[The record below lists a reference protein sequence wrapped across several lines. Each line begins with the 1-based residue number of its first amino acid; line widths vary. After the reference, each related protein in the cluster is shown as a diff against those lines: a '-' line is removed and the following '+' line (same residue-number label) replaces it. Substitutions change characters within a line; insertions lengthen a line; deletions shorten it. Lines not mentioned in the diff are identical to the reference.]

1 MMAVVSNQNVVYDHD
16 GFVERLAGVI
26 GAEPVRAFAR
36 RADMSDTGLKRYL
49 YDGTIPPI
57 DRAMRL
63 AEAGNVD
70 LVWLLFG
77 IGDPLPVKG
86 NSFPSDAAA
95 EHRVTYQSDEFTTIP
110 AYQVEASAG
119 HGSQITDEPLAEP
132 MAFRTDWLRRE
143 GFDPAKMAVI
153 RSKGDSMEP
162 TINDGDVILVRLKNG
177 EAPRDGL
184 YVLRLDGGLFVKRLQ
199 FDLGG
204 VRIISD
210 NPLYKSRDLSKA
222 ELAELDLVGR
232 VVWAGKKF

>member
-1 MMAVVSNQNVVYDHD
+1 
-16 GFVERLAGVI
+16 
-26 GAEPVRAFAR
+26 
-36 RADMSDTGLKRYL
+36 
-49 YDGTIPPI
+49 
-57 DRAMRL
+57 MRL

-77 IGDPLPVKG
+77 IGDPTPVKRT
-86 NSFPSDAAA
+86 SFPSDAIA
-95 EHRVTYQSDEFTTIP
+95 EHRVAYQSDEFTTIP

-153 RSKGDSMEP
+153 RAKGDSMEP

>member
-1 MMAVVSNQNVVYDHD
+1 MAVVSNQNVDYDHD
-16 GFVERLAGVI
+16 GFVSRLVSVI

-77 IGDPLPVKG
+77 IGDAGHSTRTPKPHDVGG
-86 NSFPSDAAA
+86 NHLAA
-95 EHRVTYQSDEFTTIP
+95 YSSDEFTTIP
-110 AYQVEASAG
+110 AYQVFASAG
-119 HGSQITDEPLAEP
+119 HGSNINDEPLAEP
-132 MAFRTDWLRRE
+132 MAFRSDWLRRE

-153 RSKGDSMEP
+153 RAKGDSMEP

>member
-1 MMAVVSNQNVVYDHD
+1 MTTERALKVDFDQSS
-16 GFVERLAGVI
+16 FSERLNKVI
-26 GAEPVRAFAR
+26 GNEPIRAFAR
-36 RADMSDTGLKRYL
+36 RADMSDSGLKRYL
-49 YDGTIPPI
+49 YEGTIPPI
-57 DRAMRL
+57 DRALNL
-63 AEAGNVD
+63 ARAGGVTFD
-70 LVWLLFG
+70 WLVFG
-77 IGDPLPVKG
+77 IGDGANTP
-86 NSFPSDAAA
+86 PSHASHDASPCVQSA
-95 EHRVTYQSDEFTTIP
+95 YQADEFTTIP
-110 AYQVEASAG
+110 GYAVFASAG
-119 HGSQITDEPLAEP
+119 HGANITDEPLAEP

-153 RSKGDSMEP
+153 RAKGDSMEP
-162 TINDGDVILVRLKNG
+162 TINDGDVILLRLKNG

-210 NPLYKSRDLSKA
+210 NPLYKSRDLSKS

>member
-1 MMAVVSNQNVVYDHD
+1 MGGDCVQKIAFSQSE
-16 GFVERLAGVI
+16 FVARLEKVI
-26 GAEPVRAFAR
+26 GNEPLRAFAR
-36 RADMSDTGLKRYL
+36 RADMTDGGLRRYL
-49 YDGTIPPI
+49 YEGTIPPV
-57 DRAMRL
+57 DRALKL
-63 AEAGNVD
+63 AQAGGVSFEWLVFGSGEFAKAHHVASND
-70 LVWLLFG
+70 L
-77 IGDPLPVKG
+77 IAD
-86 NSFPSDAAA
+86 
-95 EHRVTYQSDEFTTIP
+95 QSGEFTTIP
-110 AYQVEASAG
+110 AYHVFASAG
-119 HGSQITDEPLAEP
+119 HGATITDEPLAEP
-132 MAFRTDWLRRE
+132 MAFRSDWLRRE

-153 RSKGDSMEP
+153 RAKGDSMEP

-210 NPLYKSRDLSKA
+210 NPLYKSRDLSKT

>member
-77 IGDPLPVKG
+77 IGDPTPVKRT
-86 NSFPSDAAA
+86 SFPSDAIA
-95 EHRVTYQSDEFTTIP
+95 EHRVAYQSDEFTTIP

-153 RSKGDSMEP
+153 RAKGDSMEP

>member
-1 MMAVVSNQNVVYDHD
+1 MATVSNQNVVYDHD
-16 GFVERLAGVI
+16 GFVKRLIGVI

-49 YDGTIPPI
+49 NDGTIPPI
-57 DRAMRL
+57 DRALRL

-77 IGDPLPVKG
+77 IGETTKSIRP
-86 NSFPSDAAA
+86 SFPCDAVADIRAA
-95 EHRVTYQSDEFTTIP
+95 YQPDEFTTIP

-153 RSKGDSMEP
+153 RAKGDSMEP
-162 TINDGDVILVRLKNG
+162 TINDGDVILVRLTNG
-177 EAPRDGL
+177 ESPRDGL

-199 FDLGG
+199 FDLRG

-210 NPLYKSRDLSKA
+210 NPLYQSFELSKSDMA
-222 ELAELDLVGR
+222 EMDLVGR
-232 VVWAGKKF
+232 VVWAGKTF

>member
-1 MMAVVSNQNVVYDHD
+1 MAIASNQNVTYDHD
-16 GFVERLAGVI
+16 GFVARLKGVI
-26 GAEPVRAFAR
+26 GAEPIRAFAR

-49 YDGTIPPI
+49 NDGTIPPI
-57 DRAMRL
+57 DRALRL

-70 LVWLLFG
+70 LMWLLFG
-77 IGDPLPVKG
+77 IGEI
-86 NSFPSDAAA
+86 SFTARPNISRVENQFEQPS
-95 EHRVTYQSDEFTTIP
+95 SDTASEFTTIP

-119 HGSQITDEPLAEP
+119 HGCLITDEPLAEP
-132 MAFRTDWLRRE
+132 MAFRSDWLRRE

-153 RSKGDSMEP
+153 RAKGDSMEP
-162 TINDGDVILVRLKNG
+162 TINDGDVILIRLKNG

-210 NPLYKSRDLSKA
+210 NPLYKSRDLSKE

>member
-1 MMAVVSNQNVVYDHD
+1 MAVVSNQNVVYDHD

-77 IGDPLPVKG
+77 IGDPSPVKG

-184 YVLRLDGGLFVKRLQ
+184 YVLRLDLYVKRLQ

>member
-1 MMAVVSNQNVVYDHD
+1 MNDVRAQEIAFNQSD
-16 GFVERLAGVI
+16 FAKRLERII
-26 GAEPVRAFAR
+26 GNEPLRAFAR
-36 RADMSDTGLKRYL
+36 RADMTDGGLRRYL
-49 YDGTIPPI
+49 HEGTIPPV
-57 DRAMRL
+57 DRALNL
-63 AEAGNVD
+63 ARAGGVTFEW
-70 LVWLLFG
+70 LVFG
-77 IGDPLPVKG
+77 IGDAGSSARTNLSTSPASDLKG
-86 NSFPSDAAA
+86 F
-95 EHRVTYQSDEFTTIP
+95 HVTDEFTTIP
-110 AYQVEASAG
+110 AYHVEASAG

-153 RSKGDSMEP
+153 RAKGDSMEP

>member
-1 MMAVVSNQNVVYDHD
+1 MATEKAFKV
-16 GFVERLAGVI
+16 GFDQQSFSDRLNKVI
-26 GAEPVRAFAR
+26 GNEPLRAFAR
-36 RADMSDTGLKRYL
+36 RADMSDSGLKRYL
-49 YDGTIPPI
+49 YEGTIPPI
-57 DRAMRL
+57 DRALNL
-63 AEAGNVD
+63 ARAGGVTFD
-70 LVWLLFG
+70 WLVFG
-77 IGDPLPVKG
+77 IGDGVNSPLSHV
-86 NSFPSDAAA
+86 SHDATSGAQGSYRA
-95 EHRVTYQSDEFTTIP
+95 DEFTTIS

-143 GFDPAKMAVI
+143 GFEPAKLAVI
-153 RSKGDSMEP
+153 RAKGDSMEP

-204 VRIISD
+204 IRIISD
-210 NPLYKSRDLSKA
+210 NPLYKSCDLSKA
-222 ELAELDLVGR
+222 ELTELDLVGR

>member
-1 MMAVVSNQNVVYDHD
+1 MNGCGVQEIAFSQSEFVS
-16 GFVERLAGVI
+16 RLEKVI
-26 GAEPVRAFAR
+26 GNEPLRAFAR
-36 RADMSDTGLKRYL
+36 RADMTDGGLRRYL
-49 YDGTIPPI
+49 HEGTIPPI
-57 DRAMRL
+57 DRALKL
-63 AEAGNVD
+63 AQAGGVSFEW
-70 LVWLLFG
+70 LVFG
-77 IGDPLPVKG
+77 IGDGSKLGQSEPIYEAISG
-86 NSFPSDAAA
+86 RTA
-95 EHRVTYQSDEFTTIP
+95 TYQSTEFTTIP
-110 AYQVEASAG
+110 AYQVFASAG
-119 HGSQITDEPLAEP
+119 HGANITDEQLAEP

-153 RSKGDSMEP
+153 RAKGDSMEP
-162 TINDGDVILVRLKNG
+162 TITDGDVILIRLKNG

-210 NPLYKSRDLSKA
+210 NPLYKSRDLSKT

>member
-1 MMAVVSNQNVVYDHD
+1 MTIETQAITAFDQASFAD
-16 GFVERLAGVI
+16 RLKKVI
-26 GAEPVRAFAR
+26 GKESVRAFAR
-36 RADMSDTGLKRYL
+36 RADMSDSGLKRYL
-49 YDGTIPPI
+49 YEGTVPPI
-57 DRAMRL
+57 DRALSL
-63 AEAGNVD
+63 AHAGGVSFEW
-70 LVWLLFG
+70 LVFG
-77 IGDPLPVKG
+77 RGDAPAKPVFASTDPTLDS
-86 NSFPSDAAA
+86 SFG
-95 EHRVTYQSDEFTTIP
+95 DEFTTIP
-110 AYQVEASAG
+110 AYQVFASAG
-119 HGSQITDEPLAEP
+119 HGANITDESLAEP
-132 MAFRTDWLRRE
+132 MAFRSDWLRRE

-153 RSKGDSMEP
+153 RAKGDSMEP
-162 TINDGDVILVRLKNG
+162 TINDGDVILIRLKNG

>member
-1 MMAVVSNQNVVYDHD
+1 MSFDSNQKSCFDREA
-16 GFVERLAGVI
+16 FVLRLEKLI
-26 GAEPVRAFAR
+26 GKESMRSFAR

-49 YDGTIPPI
+49 FDGTIPPI
-57 DRAMRL
+57 DRALKL
-63 AEAGNVD
+63 AIAGGTTFD
-70 LVWLLFG
+70 WLVFG
-77 IGDPLPVKG
+77 VGDGVNHQK
-86 NSFPSDAAA
+86 SHDAVSDVRGAYA
-95 EHRVTYQSDEFTTIP
+95 YQPDEFTTIP

-153 RSKGDSMEP
+153 RAKGDSMEP
-162 TINDGDVILVRLKNG
+162 TINDGDVILVRLTNG
-177 EAPRDGL
+177 ESPRDGL

-199 FDLGG
+199 FDLRG

-210 NPLYKSRDLSKA
+210 NSLYQSLELSKA
-222 ELAELDLVGR
+222 EMAEMDLVGR

>member
-1 MMAVVSNQNVVYDHD
+1 MSFQSKQEVLFDRDAFVSRL
-16 GFVERLAGVI
+16 ERLI
-26 GAEPVRAFAR
+26 GKESMRSFAR

-49 YDGTIPPI
+49 FDGTIPPI
-57 DRAMRL
+57 DRALKL
-63 AEAGNVD
+63 AIAGGTTFD
-70 LVWLLFG
+70 WLVFG
-77 IGDPLPVKG
+77 IGDEPNPQRSHISHDAV
-86 NSFPSDAAA
+86 SDVQASY
-95 EHRVTYQSDEFTTIP
+95 HPDEFTTIP
-110 AYQVEASAG
+110 AYQVFASAG
-119 HGSQITDEPLAEP
+119 HGATITDEPLAEP

-153 RSKGDSMEP
+153 RAKGDSMEP

-210 NPLYKSRDLSKA
+210 NPLYKSRDLNKS

>member
-1 MMAVVSNQNVVYDHD
+1 MNDSRAQEIAFNQSD
-16 GFVERLAGVI
+16 FVKRLERII
-26 GAEPVRAFAR
+26 GNEPLRAFAR
-36 RADMSDTGLKRYL
+36 RADMTDGGLRRYL
-49 YDGTIPPI
+49 HEGTIPPV
-57 DRAMRL
+57 DRALNL
-63 AEAGNVD
+63 ARAGGVTFD
-70 LVWLLFG
+70 WLVFG
-77 IGDPLPVKG
+77 IGDGTKLGQSEPIYKAI
-86 NSFPSDAAA
+86 SDRTA
-95 EHRVTYQSDEFTTIP
+95 TYQSTEFTTIP
-110 AYQVEASAG
+110 AYQVFASAG
-119 HGSQITDEPLAEP
+119 HGANITDEQLAEP
-132 MAFRTDWLRRE
+132 MAFRTDWLRSE

-153 RSKGDSMEP
+153 RAKGDSMEP
-162 TINDGDVILVRLKNG
+162 TINDGDVILIRLKNG

>member
-1 MMAVVSNQNVVYDHD
+1 MNDSCAQEIAFNQSD
-16 GFVERLAGVI
+16 FVKRLERII
-26 GAEPVRAFAR
+26 GNEPLRAFAR
-36 RADMSDTGLKRYL
+36 RADMTDGGLRRYL
-49 YDGTIPPI
+49 HEGTIPPV
-57 DRAMRL
+57 DRALNL
-63 AEAGNVD
+63 ARAGGVTFD
-70 LVWLLFG
+70 WLVFG
-77 IGDPLPVKG
+77 IGDGTKLGQSEPIYKAI
-86 NSFPSDAAA
+86 SDRTA
-95 EHRVTYQSDEFTTIP
+95 TYQSTEFTTIP
-110 AYQVEASAG
+110 AYQVFASAG
-119 HGSQITDEPLAEP
+119 HGANITDEQLAEP
-132 MAFRTDWLRRE
+132 MAFRTDWLRSE

-153 RSKGDSMEP
+153 RAKGDSMEP
-162 TINDGDVILVRLKNG
+162 TINDGDVILIRLKNG

>member
-1 MMAVVSNQNVVYDHD
+1 MAVVSNQNVVYDHD
-16 GFVERLAGVI
+16 GFVKRLVGVI

-49 YDGTIPPI
+49 NDGTIPPI
-57 DRAMRL
+57 DRALRL

-77 IGDPLPVKG
+77 IGE
-86 NSFPSDAAA
+86 STPSIRPSTPYDAVADIRAA
-95 EHRVTYQSDEFTTIP
+95 YQPDEFTTIP

-119 HGSQITDEPLAEP
+119 HGSQITDEPMADP

-143 GFDPAKMAVI
+143 GFDPAKLVVI
-153 RSKGDSMEP
+153 RAKGDSMEP
-162 TINDGDVILVRLKNG
+162 TINDGDVILVRLTNG
-177 EAPRDGL
+177 ESPRDGL

-199 FDLGG
+199 FDLRG

-210 NPLYKSRDLSKA
+210 NPLYQSFELSKSDMA
-222 ELAELDLVGR
+222 EMDLVGR

>member
-1 MMAVVSNQNVVYDHD
+1 MN
-16 GFVERLAGVI
+16 GERLQEIAFNQADFVKRLERII
-26 GAEPVRAFAR
+26 GNEPLRAFAR
-36 RADMSDTGLKRYL
+36 RADMTDGGLRRYL
-49 YDGTIPPI
+49 HEGTIPPV
-57 DRAMRL
+57 DRALNL
-63 AEAGNVD
+63 ARAGGVTFEW
-70 LVWLLFG
+70 LVFG
-77 IGDPLPVKG
+77 VGDTSQSALP
-86 NSFPSDAAA
+86 SRPYESAT
-95 EHRVTYQSDEFTTIP
+95 EPRVVYQPDEFTTIP

-119 HGSQITDEPLAEP
+119 HGSQITDEQLAEP
-132 MAFRTDWLRRE
+132 MAFRTEWLRRE
-143 GFDPAKMAVI
+143 GFDPVKMAVI
-153 RSKGDSMEP
+153 RAKGDSMEP

-210 NPLYKSRDLSKA
+210 NPLYKSRDLTRA

>member
-1 MMAVVSNQNVVYDHD
+1 MNGGGVQEIAFSQSEFVS
-16 GFVERLAGVI
+16 RLEKVI
-26 GAEPVRAFAR
+26 GNEPLRAFAR
-36 RADMSDTGLKRYL
+36 RADMTDGGLRRYL
-49 YDGTIPPI
+49 YEGTIPPI
-57 DRAMRL
+57 DRALKL
-63 AEAGNVD
+63 ARAGGVSFEW
-70 LVWLLFG
+70 LVFG
-77 IGDPLPVKG
+77 LGDESLPSRSSAG
-86 NSFPSDAAA
+86 HASLADQAAA
-95 EHRVTYQSDEFTTIP
+95 YQSSEFTTIP
-110 AYQVEASAG
+110 AYQVFASAG
-119 HGSQITDEPLAEP
+119 HGANITDEPLAEP
-132 MAFRTDWLRRE
+132 MAFRSDWLRRE

-153 RSKGDSMEP
+153 RAKGDSMEP

>member
-1 MMAVVSNQNVVYDHD
+1 MAVISNQNISYDHD
-16 GFVERLAGVI
+16 GFVKRLIGVI

-70 LVWLLFG
+70 FVWLLFG
-77 IGDPLPVKG
+77 IGDAVHFSRTSKAHDADGTPLVG
-86 NSFPSDAAA
+86 VYSL
-95 EHRVTYQSDEFTTIP
+95 DEFTTIP

-119 HGSQITDEPLAEP
+119 HGSLITDEPLAEP
-132 MAFRTDWLRRE
+132 MAFRSDWLRRE

-153 RSKGDSMEP
+153 RAKGDSMEP
-162 TINDGDVILVRLKNG
+162 TINDGDVILIRLKNG

-184 YVLRLDGGLFVKRLQ
+184 YVLRLEGGLFVKRLQ

-204 VRIISD
+204 IRVISD
-210 NPLYKSRDLSKA
+210 NPLYKSRDLNKA

>member
-1 MMAVVSNQNVVYDHD
+1 MAVVSNQNVAYDHD
-16 GFVERLAGVI
+16 GFVKRLMSVI

-49 YDGTIPPI
+49 YDGTIPPV
-57 DRAMRL
+57 DRALRL

-77 IGDPLPVKG
+77 IGDVS
-86 NSFPSDAAA
+86 NSPRPSVSYDSVAD
-95 EHRVTYQSDEFTTIP
+95 HRAIYQPDEFTTIP
-110 AYQVEASAG
+110 GYAVFASAG
-119 HGSQITDEPLAEP
+119 HGANITDEPLAEP

-153 RSKGDSMEP
+153 RAKGDSMEP
-162 TINDGDVILVRLKNG
+162 TINDGDVILIRLKNG

>member
-1 MMAVVSNQNVVYDHD
+1 MTTEKALKVDFDQSS
-16 GFVERLAGVI
+16 FSERLNKVI
-26 GAEPVRAFAR
+26 GNEPLRAFAR
-36 RADMSDTGLKRYL
+36 RADMSDSGLKRYL
-49 YDGTIPPI
+49 YEGTIPPI
-57 DRAMRL
+57 DRALNL
-63 AEAGNVD
+63 ARAGGVTFD
-70 LVWLLFG
+70 WLVFG
-77 IGDPLPVKG
+77 IGDAGSSARTNLPIA
-86 NSFPSDAAA
+86 PASDVQGFQ
-95 EHRVTYQSDEFTTIP
+95 VTDEFTTIP
-110 AYQVEASAG
+110 AYQVFASAG
-119 HGSQITDEPLAEP
+119 HGANITDEPLAEP

-153 RSKGDSMEP
+153 RAKGDSMEP

>member
-1 MMAVVSNQNVVYDHD
+1 MMAVVSNQNVAYDHD
-16 GFVERLAGVI
+16 EFVKRLVGVI

-63 AEAGNVD
+63 AEAGGVD

-77 IGDPLPVKG
+77 IGDSSQTTRT
-86 NSFPSDAAA
+86 SFSYDSVA
-95 EHRVTYQSDEFTTIP
+95 ESRVAYQPDEFTTIP
-110 AYQVEASAG
+110 AYQVFASAG
-119 HGSQITDEPLAEP
+119 HGATITDEPLAEP

-153 RSKGDSMEP
+153 RAKGDSMEP

-210 NPLYKSRDLSKA
+210 NPLYKSRDLSKS